1 MKMGYVE
8 AFAKLAER
16 KNNIVTEQE
25 LFDFQQR
32 YRLTRTEI
40 DEIKEYCKEHGISII
55 YAEDPV
61 PERVSYG
68 ILTAGT
74 YLPKEVRSKIIR
86 TIASLIVNKGAIR
99 ARKRTKGRGWL
110 CGTYTS
116 SKRKTIEREID
127 RRFTDKEIEFIKA
140 HLPEDSDDE
149 TGFALQD
156 PERQEMC
163 DDMSSKLNALI
174 PRLYMNH
181 YWSDFMDD

>member
-8 AFAKLAER
+8 AFARLAER

-25 LFDFQQR
+25 LLDFQQR

-40 DEIKEYCKEHGISII
+40 EEVKEYCKEQGISII

-61 PERVSYG
+61 AERT
-68 ILTAGT
+68 LTAAS
-74 YLPKEVRSKIIR
+74 YLSPTDRRRSIR
-86 TIASLIVNKGAIR
+86 TIASHIVNKGAIR

-127 RRFTDKEIEFIKA
+127 RRFTDEEIEFIKA

-149 TGFALQD
+149 TEFALQD
-156 PERQEMC
+156 PERRGMC
-163 DDMSSKLNALI
+163 DEINNKLNALI
-174 PRLYMNH
+174 PRLHINH
-181 YWSDFMDD
+181 FWSDLLDD

>member
-74 YLPKEVRSKIIR
+74 YLPKEVRS
-86 TIASLIVNKGAIR
+86 
-99 ARKRTKGRGWL
+99 
-110 CGTYTS
+110 
-116 SKRKTIEREID
+116 
-127 RRFTDKEIEFIKA
+127 
-140 HLPEDSDDE
+140 
-149 TGFALQD
+149 
-156 PERQEMC
+156 
-163 DDMSSKLNALI
+163 
-174 PRLYMNH
+174 
-181 YWSDFMDD
+181 